1 MKKITT
7 TLCLTIAVI
16 LSAGLMLYVLLS
28 DSQHEKVMPL
38 ERVKKSASNGVE
50 NEKIIMVLKNHTNQI
65 FKVIVKNKYPDL
77 KFLFFK
83 NNKLIHEEKEGDRF
97 VTPDIID
104 INKDGRDE
112 ILITHSD
119 GGSCCAPNLSMYFF
133 DSNYEVKKFQFD
145 KWHSVWKGW
154 DDIELDRK
162 QNQTILTATNRLEG
176 YGNTELNESTI
187 KYSFNGDKITFLSDT
202 RRTEDLAVINLRSS
216 HFYEKN
222 YQRKPVDQIQ
232 VEFDLNGDRV
242 QESISCKLWERWG
255 RLSECEVKGTDGENI
270 LKVDSS
276 SFHPKR
282 LGVLS
287 EKKNGWHVLVSDF
300 NDRLFY
306 NPELK
311 KYSAIK

>member
-1 MKKITT
+1 
-7 TLCLTIAVI
+7 
-16 LSAGLMLYVLLS
+16 MLYVLLS

-38 ERVKKSASNGVE
+38 ERVKKIASNGVE
-50 NEKIIMVLKNHTNQI
+50 NEKIIMVLKNHKNQI
-65 FKVIVKNKYPDL
+65 FKVIVKNKSPDL

-83 NNKLIHEEKEGDRF
+83 NNKLIHEEKEGAWF
-97 VTPDIID
+97 VQTDIID

-112 ILITHSD
+112 ILLTHST
-119 GGSCCAPNLSMYFF
+119 GGNCCAPDVSMYFF

-145 KWHSVWKGW
+145 KWYVWNGW

-162 QNQTILTATNRLEG
+162 QNQTIMTATNYGEG
-176 YGNTELNESTI
+176 WNPELNESTV

-222 YQRKPVDQIQ
+222 VRPLAGQIKQ
-232 VEFDLNGDRV
+232 VRFDLNGDKV

-255 RLSECEVKGTDGENI
+255 RLTGCEVKGTDGENI